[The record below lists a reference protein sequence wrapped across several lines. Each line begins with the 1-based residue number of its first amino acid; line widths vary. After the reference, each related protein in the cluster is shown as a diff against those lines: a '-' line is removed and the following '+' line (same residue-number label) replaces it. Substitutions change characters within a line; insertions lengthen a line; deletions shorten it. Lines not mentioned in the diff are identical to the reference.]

1 MSRNFLILKRE
12 IILNL
17 KRSRED
23 DVNNTVLKVLAEI
36 EEKARKDFL
45 PSIGPIKGKII
56 EDVIKDNK
64 PKKVLEVGTLHGY
77 SAILI
82 ANTMLGYLYGKQNI
96 DIDSKSNEPILIS
109 VEKDEKLATIA
120 RNNIENSGL
129 SKLIQVI
136 NGDAIEEIPKLKS
149 KFSMIFL
156 DAIKSEYLKYLQ
168 LIEEGSLL
176 TKRAVVIAD
185 NVILY
190 ENEMKDYL
198 DYVRN
203 SGKYISSTTKTTLE
217 FTKNVSDALEVSV
230 NVIL

>member
-120 RNNIENSGL
+120 RNNIENSGF

-185 NVILY
+185 NVIIY

-203 SGKYISSTTKTTLE
+203 SGKYISRTTKTTLE